1 MRVLRL
7 PDPRDPG
14 WDEGDKLLFLFRSV
28 LLRASVMNALVMIQ
42 PALLSYSLNQQGP
55 PQPVLLDAQALKV
68 SAVKAL
74 NGALRTVICEG
85 TRGEASGCSA
95 ERG

>member
-1 MRVLRL
+1 MVYLLALDIQVCPLFPRV
-7 PDPRDPG
+7 PFADPVVR
-14 WDEGDKLLFLFRSV
+14 FRFARSV

-68 SAVKAL
+68 
-74 NGALRTVICEG
+74 
-85 TRGEASGCSA
+85 
-95 ERG
+95 